1 MNPVYIKEY
10 GDFLKK
16 DLKLRRPIKVVFD
29 CSNGYAG
36 EVLKETLKGVP
47 NIKPVYLNAKP
58 DGNFSGR
65 GPNPSNPG
73 ALDGLKREV
82 VMKKADL
89 GVAFDGDADRV
100 IFVDDK
106 GAEIDSDDFLRFYID
121 EMSPKSIVVDF
132 RIGWAVRE
140 TEDIKIFRTK
150 VGNYYIKEAM
160 IKNGVSF
167 GAERTGHYYFKIK
180 GAYIDGAI
188 KMALIV
194 ASIIS
199 KKRDPLSKIIGS
211 YQDNYFRISEK
222 NYPVKDKQ
230 AAIQAIRKAYIR
242 RRPQVIEIDGLTLEL
257 KDFWMNV
264 RPSADE
270 DLLRLNLEAR
280 SEAVLQKEL
289 KVIESL
295 IKSV

>member
-1 MNPVYIKEY
+1 MNSVYIKEY
-10 GDFLKK
+10 GDFLRKGLRFKK
-16 DLKLRRPIKVVFD
+16 PIRVVFD

-47 NIKPVYLNAKP
+47 NIKAFYLNAKP
-58 DGNFSGR
+58 DGDFPGR

-82 VMKKADL
+82 AIKKADL

-100 IFVDDK
+100 IFIDDK
-106 GAEIDSDDFLRFYID
+106 GGEADSDDFLRFYID
-121 EMSPKSIVVDF
+121 EMKPKSIVVDF
-132 RIGWAVRE
+132 RIGWSVRE
-140 TEDIKIFRTK
+140 TENIKIFRTK

-160 IKNGVSF
+160 IENGVPF

-188 KMALIV
+188 KMALTV
-194 ASIIS
+194 ASLLSNKTDSFSEIIS
-199 KKRDPLSKIIGS
+199 A
-211 YQDNYFRISEK
+211 YQDSYFRISEK
-222 NYPVKDKQ
+222 NYSVKDKQ
-230 AAIQAIRKAYIR
+230 AAIQTIRKAYMR

-257 KDFWMNV
+257 KDFWLNV

-295 IKSV
+295 IKSA